1 MMSTIAAP
9 PGLSLPMRQEE
20 RSGWSRVGSCMK
32 TSFANFD
39 ADQEEDTWRPSG
51 AKQARAV
58 APPPGFAPIASPPG
72 LEQIPEDGQASSTEE
87 VQRSVFSIADH
98 LGITDDEPAPTRK
111 SKSLVGAGGYQEL
124 QKNMYEKKQLEKKL
138 KRLEAL
144 VTCVEDIKEMQRSAS
159 LAPTEPMA
167 EPAARPA
174 CLWSKKESSKHPGK
188 FYYVHSETKKT
199 SWTKPED
206 YVDAVPAA
214 APSVMAAPPAMVKKQ
229 CPIDLA
235 DYYDGSTDDAG
246 SSESDDACDSDTLL
260 GSVSSRTSSLS
271 PSQYGGMSMFRASA
285 PAFKPSSKNNTVSS
299 SKAGFR
305 ADAPVFCPGMVSSQ

>member
-1 MMSTIAAP
+1 MN
-9 PGLSLPMRQEE
+9 QEE

-32 TSFANFD
+32 DSFANFD
-39 ADQEEDTWRPSG
+39 ADEVDTWRPSG
-51 AKQARAV
+51 AAPPRGPSLLKQARAV
-58 APPPGFAPIASPPG
+58 AAPPPGFAPIISPPG
-72 LEQIPEDGQASSTEE
+72 LEKIPEDGQASSTEE

-111 SKSLVGAGGYQEL
+111 SKSLVGTGGYQEL

-138 KRLEAL
+138 KRLEEL

-159 LAPTEPMA
+159 LAPTEPME

-174 CLWSKKESSKHPGK
+174 SLCFKKESSKHPGK
-188 FYYVHSETKKT
+188 FYYVHSQTSKT

-214 APSVMAAPPAMVKKQ
+214 PAMVKKQ

-235 DYYDGSTDDAG
+235 DYSDGSTDDATG

-260 GSVSSRTSSLS
+260 GSVWSRTSSLS
-271 PSQYGGMSMFRASA
+271 PSQYSFRASA
-285 PAFKPSSKNNTVSS
+285 PAFMPSSKNNTTVSS
-299 SKAGFR
+299 SKAAGFR
-305 ADAPVFCPGMVSSQ
+305 ADAPVFCPGMTSSQ

>member
-1 MMSTIAAP
+1 
-9 PGLSLPMRQEE
+9 
-20 RSGWSRVGSCMK
+20 MK
-32 TSFANFD
+32 DSFANFD
-39 ADQEEDTWRPSG
+39 ADEVDTWRPSG
-51 AKQARAV
+51 AAPPRGPSLLKQARAV
-58 APPPGFAPIASPPG
+58 APPPGFAPIISPPG
-72 LEQIPEDGQASSTEE
+72 LEKIPEDGQASSTEE

-98 LGITDDEPAPTRK
+98 LGITDDEPTPTRK
-111 SKSLVGAGGYQEL
+111 SKSLVGTGGYQEL

-159 LAPTEPMA
+159 LAPMEPME

-174 CLWSKKESSKHPGK
+174 SLWFKKESSKHPGK
-188 FYYVHSETKKT
+188 FYYVHSQTNKT

-214 APSVMAAPPAMVKKQ
+214 PAMVKKQ
-229 CPIDLA
+229 CPIDLS
-235 DYYDGSTDDAG
+235 DYYDGSTDDAC

-271 PSQYGGMSMFRASA
+271 PSQYGA
-285 PAFKPSSKNNTVSS
+285 
-299 SKAGFR
+299 AGFR
-305 ADAPVFCPGMVSSQ
+305 ADAPVFCPGMTSSQ